1 MTIQDLL
8 PGFKRYLLYEKNL
21 TFRYVKAVFRSLL
34 LLMNQCEC
42 QRVTEY
48 STDVLGDFLQRMCE
62 ERLWTNKTFRNY
74 RQHLHT
80 FFAYVVLKGQLKKNP
95 VTAIAKPKLPARLPR
110 CLTEHQLQTLIS
122 QVHCYPWQ
130 TSLQHFRNVAI
141 IYTFLFTGIRLSELL
156 NLKVTHVN
164 FEEQTFFIER
174 GKGKKDRYVPLHP
187 KLIPVLKAYQR
198 KRTEV
203 LSPAEYFFTSARS
216 PKRLTEKNL
225 YAIVQK
231 LVKACGFKFTPHQ
244 LRHTF
249 ARVSIEN
256 GLGLFLLKE
265 ILGHSSVSTSEIYLS
280 VATSRLS
287 SSFAKLDMF

>member
-1 MTIQDLL
+1 MLIQDLL

-21 TFRYVKAVFRSLL
+21 TPRYVKAVFRSLRL
-34 LLMNQCEC
+34 LINQNAE
-42 QRVTEY
+42 RPLSAF
-48 STDVLGDFLQRMCE
+48 STDVLADFLQRMCE

-80 FFAYVVLKGQLKKNP
+80 FFAYAVLKKHLKKNP
-95 VTAIAKPKLPARLPR
+95 VAAIAKPKLPARLPR
-110 CLTEHQLQTLIS
+110 CLTESQLQTLIS

-130 TSLQHFRNVAI
+130 TTLQHFRNVAI

-156 NLKVTHVN
+156 NLKIAHVN
-164 FEEQTFFIER
+164 FEERTCFIDR

-187 KLIPVLKAYQR
+187 KLVPVLKAYQR
-198 KRTEV
+198 KRAEV
-203 LSPAEYFFTSARS
+203 LPPSEYMFTSSRS
-216 PKRLTEKNL
+216 SKRLTEKNL
-225 YAIVQK
+225 YAIVEK